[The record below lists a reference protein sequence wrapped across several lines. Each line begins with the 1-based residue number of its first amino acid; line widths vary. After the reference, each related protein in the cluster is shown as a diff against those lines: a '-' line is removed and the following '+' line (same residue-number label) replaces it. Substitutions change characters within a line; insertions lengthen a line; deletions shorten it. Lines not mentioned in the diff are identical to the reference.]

1 MRTETVATLA
11 FLLSSGCFNAAG
23 TEMPRGEVV
32 FTNNCTRCHG
42 PSGQGNPDIAAPS
55 IAGRPGWYV
64 ETQLSNFRGGIRGAH
79 SDDTEGLRMRPMAR
93 AIRDTDVTEVATHVA
108 NLKPHPVDYSAVEG
122 DPERG
127 ETLYATCLACHGPEG
142 KGMKALHAPPIGQV
156 YPWYFKT
163 QIHKFQNGVRGA
175 HPKDTWGA
183 TMVPMSM
190 TLTSEQDVN
199 DVISY
204 IATLP
209 K

>member
-1 MRTETVATLA
+1 
-11 FLLSSGCFNAAG
+11 
-23 TEMPRGEVV
+23 MPRGEVV

-55 IAGRPGWYV
+55 IAGLPGWYV

>member
-1 MRTETVATLA
+1 MRTETFATLA
-11 FLLSSGCFNAAG
+11 FLMSAGCFSATG
-23 TEMPRGEVV
+23 TEVPRGEVV

-55 IAGRPGWYV
+55 IAGLPGWYV
-64 ETQLSNFRGGIRGAH
+64 ETQLANFRGGIRGAH
-79 SDDTEGLRMRPMAR
+79 GDDAEGLRMRPMAR
-93 AIRDTDVTEVATHVA
+93 AIRDTDIAEVAVHVA

-122 DPERG
+122 DPEKG
-127 ETLYATCLACHGPEG
+127 EALYGTCVACHGPDG

-163 QIHKFQNGVRGA
+163 QIHKFQNGIRGA
-175 HPKDTWGA
+175 HPEDTWGA

>member
-11 FLLSSGCFNAAG
+11 FLLSSGCFSATG
-23 TEMPRGEVV
+23 TEVPRGEVV

-55 IAGRPGWYV
+55 IAGLPGWYV

-93 AIRDTDVTEVATHVA
+93 AIRDTDITEVATHVA

-127 ETLYATCLACHGPEG
+127 ET
-142 KGMKALHAPPIGQV
+142 
-156 YPWYFKT
+156 
-163 QIHKFQNGVRGA
+163 
-175 HPKDTWGA
+175 
-183 TMVPMSM
+183 S
-190 TLTSEQDVN
+190 
-199 DVISY
+199 
-204 IATLP
+204 
-209 K
+209 